1 MKTIK
6 LLSLILIS
14 AFSYGQ
20 NTFSWDNS
28 SDYGPKGSQNF
39 YPGQVINMTLTYS
52 TSGDFSYVQVVLQE
66 KNAANAVVNN
76 YGSAFV
82 RNEGSGQQPN
92 ADTFSTN
99 YTIASNAPTTLPA
112 GNYYFLHMFM
122 WTVSNGGANDSRN
135 VNIIPQVI
143 VNTKVNV
150 TLNAKHI
157 VGGKETFDRPKYIG
171 IHANQPEAEWDGNN
185 VDSNGNP
192 INLRDD
198 FLNGLDVYLGR
209 DTGGITFNLN
219 QVDEDPARPGYA
231 KPTGSNSVASRGQA
245 RKSTYGFTTNWHQY
259 ESRNQLILGGQLNP
273 FWTGTG
279 QVATGQGWFLADG
292 TATGE
297 YMGRY
302 YNEFHG
308 TGGTTGEPIPSW
320 VEVVN
325 EPAFHRLG
333 GPQDFSNNIQDIA
346 DFHNLAAAAIKAQAP
361 NALVGGYTTAFPNFE
376 KGDFLR
382 WERRWKLF
390 MDVAGANMDFFS
402 IHLYDIASK
411 PDGTIDLRSGSNI
424 EATFDMME
432 QYSTMKFGTVKPF
445 VISEMGGVMNG
456 QRNQPWSPFRD
467 WLWLKSANSQLMSMM
482 ERPNTIAKALP
493 FLIVK
498 AIWGSTPDGNPYNNR
513 LMRQQNEPTTFVPGY
528 GYTGNWVYT
537 EMVKFYQLWSK
548 VKGTR
553 VDTTSDDLDIQV
565 DAYVDGDKAY
575 IILNNLE
582 FVAKDVDLSIIDT
595 KFGTISSI
603 NKKHLYLD
611 NVTPILSDESIPTN
625 TSTVTL
631 GAEATMIL
639 EVTFDSSVVI
649 DDTNTET
656 KYYATDYLKTIVAN
670 QAETFQINGISKNTF
685 GEAVLRIG
693 VGRTHGKSVFPSL
706 IEVNNTS
713 ITIPTDWRGYDQAQR
728 ERFFG
733 TLEIPVPFNLIQT
746 NNTVEITYPDT
757 GGKISAVTMQIF
769 NFNRDIRTP
778 PAASVDDIGNLNRV
792 KIYPN
797 PTKGT
802 FNLSDTHNIKEVKIF
817 TISGMEVK
825 RFTNLKDM
833 DISELATGIYF
844 IKTNDG
850 GTAKLFKQ

>member
-6 LLSLILIS
+6 LLFLLLFTV
-14 AFSYGQ
+14 FSYGQ

-28 SDYGPKGSQNF
+28 SDYGVKGSQNF
-39 YPGQVINMTLTYS
+39 YPGQVINMTLSYS
-52 TSGDFSYVQVVLQE
+52 TPGDFQYVNITLQE
-66 KNAANAVVNN
+66 KNASNTIVNS
-76 YGSAFV
+76 YGFTYV
-82 RNEGSGQQPN
+82 RDESSGQQPN
-92 ADTFSTN
+92 TDTFSTT
-99 YTIASNAPTTLPA
+99 YTIDSNVPTTIPA
-112 GNYYFLHMFM
+112 GNYYFLHMFV
-122 WTVSNGGANDSRN
+122 WTVSNGGANDSRV
-135 VNIIPQVI
+135 VNIIPENI

-157 VGGKETFDRPKYIG
+157 VGGKETFERAKYIG
-171 IHANQPEAEWDGNN
+171 IHANQVEAEWDGNN

-192 INLRDD
+192 IDLRDD
-198 FLNGLDVYLGR
+198 LLNGLDVYLGR

-219 QVDEDPARPGYA
+219 QVAQDPARTGYA
-231 KPTGSNSVASRGQA
+231 KPTGTNSIASRGLNA
-245 RKSTYGFTTNWHQY
+245 RNSYASKTTLHPY
-259 ESRNQLILGGQLNP
+259 ESRNELILAGQLNP
-273 FWTGTG
+273 FWTGDD
-279 QVATGQGWFLADG
+279 QVPTGQGWLLANG

-302 YNEFHG
+302 INEFHSG
-308 TGGTTGEPIPSW
+308 NGEPAPSW
-320 VEVVN
+320 VEVIN
-325 EPAFHRLG
+325 EPAYERYG
-333 GPQDFSNNIQDIA
+333 GPNNFTNNIQDIA
-346 DFHNLAAAAIKAQAP
+346 DFHNEVAAAIKTQTP

-376 KGDFLR
+376 KGDFQR
-382 WERRWKLF
+382 WNNRWKLF

-432 QYSTMKFGTVKPF
+432 QYSTMSFGSVKPF
-445 VISEMGGVMNG
+445 LISEMGGVMNG

-467 WLWLKSANSQLMSMM
+467 WLWVKSANSQLMSMM

-498 AIWGSTPDGNPYNNR
+498 AQWGSTPDGNPYNNR
-513 LMRQQNEPTTFVPGY
+513 LMRQENEPTTFVPGY
-528 GYTGNWVYT
+528 GYTGNWVYSD
-537 EMVKFYQLWSK
+537 MVKFYQLWSN

-582 FVAKDVDLSIIDT
+582 FASKDIDLTFIDT
-595 KFGTISSI
+595 QFGTINSI

-611 NVTPILSDESIPTN
+611 NVTPILSDESIPAN

-639 EVTFDSSVVI
+639 EVTFDNAVTINDS
-649 DDTNTET
+649 NTET
-656 KYYATDYLKTIVAN
+656 KYYATDYLKPIVAN
-670 QAETFQINGISKNTF
+670 QVETFQINAVSKNTY
-685 GEAVLRIG
+685 GEAVLRLG
-693 VGRTHGKSVFPSL
+693 VGRPHGKL
-706 IEVNNTS
+706 IYPTSITVNNTS
-713 ITIPTDWRGYDQAQR
+713 IAIPNDWRGYDQAQR

-733 TLEIPVPFNLIQT
+733 VLEIPVPFNLVQT
-746 NNTVEITYPDT
+746 NNTIEVTYPDA
-757 GGKISAVTMQIF
+757 GGHISSVTMQIF

-778 PAASVDDIGNLNRV
+778 PTASVKDIGPLKRV

-797 PTKGT
+797 PTKGI
-802 FNLSDTHNIKEVKIF
+802 FNLSDIHNTKEVKIF

-825 RFTNLKDM
+825 KFTNLKDM
-833 DISELATGIYF
+833 DISKLAAGIYF
-844 IKTNDG
+844 VKTNNG
-850 GTAKLFKQ
+850 GVAKLVKH